1 MLLLETDDEHGS
13 EVNYRNINLIKSLER
28 QAECWKKK
36 QQKQMH
42 KPKNALKYSS
52 NQEKFNIIIL
62 SWNSYKASLISWNKP
77 NFLTQLTME
86 P

>member
-1 MLLLETDDEHGS
+1 ML
-13 EVNYRNINLIKSLER
+13 K
-28 QAECWKKK
+28 KKK